1 MPAVC
6 FCSARIHDPQWR
18 VDLWTRVFGKPE
30 APVVQPFPVES
41 ADFPDGRARFVRLD
55 VKRCSPEQLQQI
67 AEAVAQRF
75 GLSITDVYDDA
86 QRHGWPVKCDENV
99 ILTGCPVHVL
109 GAVV

>member
-1 MPAVC
+1 MPAAC
-6 FCSARIHDPQWR
+6 FCSARIHGPQWR
-18 VDLWTRVFGKPE
+18 VDLWTKVFGEPE

-55 VKRCSPEQLQQI
+55 VSRCTTDQLRLI
-67 AEAVAQRF
+67 AEGIAQQF
-75 GLSITDVYDDA
+75 GLQIVDVYDDA
-86 QRHGWPVKCDENV
+86 QRAGWVIKCDENV

>member
-1 MPAVC
+1 MNGIIKIAIEY
-6 FCSARIHDPQWR
+6 R
-18 VDLWTRVFGKPE
+18 
-30 APVVQPFPVES
+30 ES
-41 ADFPDGRARFVRLD
+41 ATIECYTDSIAATLD
-55 VKRCSPEQLQQI
+55 LDATDEQI

-75 GLSITDVYDDA
+75 GLSINDVYDDA